1 LAQVVTDA
9 GFSDFEVTWR
19 GDIYRDA
26 PQQTAA
32 AAFGTMGVT
41 FRAVK
46 P

>member
-1 LAQVVTDA
+1 LEQVVTDT
-9 GFSDFEVTWR
+9 GFTNFEITWR

-32 AAFGTMGVT
+32 ATFGTMGVT